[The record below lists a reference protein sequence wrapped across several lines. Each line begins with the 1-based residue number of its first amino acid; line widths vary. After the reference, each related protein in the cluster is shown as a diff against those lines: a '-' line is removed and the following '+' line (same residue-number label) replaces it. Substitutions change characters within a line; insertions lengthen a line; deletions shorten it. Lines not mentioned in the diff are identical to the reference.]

1 CRASW
6 YVEAAMRTITRRQ
19 LLRDAA
25 VAGLVVPFLAACGGR
40 AASVEH
46 KPAEE
51 GAHEAAGEGH
61 AAAEEHVAAGPH
73 WTYEG
78 SEGPDAWAKIDPSF
92 ASCSGGRGQSP
103 VDLPIRTGGS
113 ALREI
118 AFDYKPTHLNVTNN
132 GHTVQVDYDPGSGMA
147 VDGKRYDLVQFHF
160 HVPSEHRLSGT
171 EFPMEVHLVH
181 RASDGSLAVIGAF

>member
-1 CRASW
+1 
-6 YVEAAMRTITRRQ
+6 MRTITRRQ

-78 SEGPDAWAKIDPSF
+78 KEGPQKWGDLEKDF
-92 ASCSGGRGQSP
+92 ATCKLGKEQSP
-103 VDLPIRTGGS
+103 IDIKSKGIATTKLPKI
-113 ALREI
+113 
-118 AFDYKPTHLNVTNN
+118 
-132 GHTVQVDYDPGSGMA
+132 
-147 VDGKRYDLVQFHF
+147 
-160 HVPSEHRLSGT
+160 
-171 EFPMEVHLVH
+171 EFV
-181 RASDGSLAVIGAF
+181 G